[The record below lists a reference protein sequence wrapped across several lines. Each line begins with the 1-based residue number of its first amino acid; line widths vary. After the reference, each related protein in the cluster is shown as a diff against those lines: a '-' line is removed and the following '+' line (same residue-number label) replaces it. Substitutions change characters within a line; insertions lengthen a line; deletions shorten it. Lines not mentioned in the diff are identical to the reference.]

1 VIVEIEQLCQ
11 FYSGFISTQKFYTM
25 VRIIGFKQ
33 REKEDGTPFFI
44 LELQGGIEMVKS
56 QETSQFY
63 ATAKKAFITSTFDE
77 QTCKALIGTEM
88 PGSIAKQEVEPYTY
102 VVKETGE
109 ELILHHRYVY
119 VPENGQSTQV
129 DELEDQ
135 LKGDTSVFSRN
146 GVSQFAEQAI

>member
-1 VIVEIEQLCQ
+1 
-11 FYSGFISTQKFYTM
+11 M

-88 PGSIAKQEVEPYTY
+88 PGSIAKKQVEPYTY

-109 ELILHHRYVY
+109 ELLLIHRYVY
-119 VPENGQSTQV
+119 VPENEQNIKEDKQEQQGVYNPKSFSQNGIS
-129 DELEDQ
+129 EL
-135 LKGDTSVFSRN
+135 
-146 GVSQFAEQAI
+146 AEQAF